1 MVQINPIAY
10 KTGTQA
16 TKNNKGTNNGSF
28 INSLRGSVEKE
39 PGHKV
44 YLKQDDMLYS
54 GGNGTGLSFYLKYA
68 EGSTVEEPRILAKG
82 VDENGN
88 DFEQVIDVN
97 KVNPKN
103 ATIVEMRALE
113 AVSDAP
119 KRNGYSSL
127 PMGST
132 NVGLNERQDYI
143 EAFKSD
149 IRDMNTLGEYG
160 IAFEYNKALDFYEKY
175 VPKSENIEAAQ
186 IDEKTANVTSD
197 KPLWHWHDGQFG
209 YSAEV
214 YKNDNCESEYTVK
227 LKYDDGREKVYV
239 VDADKID
246 PSNCNI
252 TDLSVK
258 MYHLEAE
265 GKIDNAASQILLAH
279 VYMRYR
285 TPNADENTMMNYL
298 SWYERQLDLEMKNG
312 GSEKNIKNLLE
323 LVKNLTTDEHD
334 KKNGLEPF
342 SNILEAPVDGFNAGG
357 MVHERAVENVGIIG
371 HNAPESVKQA
381 WIDAADQTGTNG
393 VSVTVDGKHFHLPQM
408 LVEQLNRTFWGGGS
422 PKDILGN
429 TVESAISAA
438 KKAIYDIDN
447 PLPGQPE
454 RSAEVKKEVEK
465 ERDFYLAFIERLE
478 RIEEG

>member
-1 MVQINPIAY
+1 
-10 KTGTQA
+10 
-16 TKNNKGTNNGSF
+16 
-28 INSLRGSVEKE
+28 
-39 PGHKV
+39 
-44 YLKQDDMLYS
+44 MLYS

-149 IRDMNTLGEYG
+149 IRDMNTLGKYG

-227 LKYDDGREKVYV
+227 LKY
-239 VDADKID
+239 
-246 PSNCNI
+246 P
-252 TDLSVK
+252 
-258 MYHLEAE
+258 
-265 GKIDNAASQILLAH
+265 
-279 VYMRYR
+279 
-285 TPNADENTMMNYL
+285 
-298 SWYERQLDLEMKNG
+298 
-312 GSEKNIKNLLE
+312 
-323 LVKNLTTDEHD
+323 
-334 KKNGLEPF
+334 
-342 SNILEAPVDGFNAGG
+342 
-357 MVHERAVENVGIIG
+357 
-371 HNAPESVKQA
+371 
-381 WIDAADQTGTNG
+381 
-393 VSVTVDGKHFHLPQM
+393 
-408 LVEQLNRTFWGGGS
+408 
-422 PKDILGN
+422 
-429 TVESAISAA
+429 
-438 KKAIYDIDN
+438 
-447 PLPGQPE
+447 
-454 RSAEVKKEVEK
+454 
-465 ERDFYLAFIERLE
+465 
-478 RIEEG
+478 